1 MLALHKGLGTFI
13 WQKLGWL
20 WFGCTRFLMEKA
32 AENAKKQ
39 KAKRAARAKAA
50 AEAQADEQAA
60 TGEGETKKNVEPTVE
75 APPPEAPHGA
85 AVKIATS
92 AIITAVCTDLVG
104 FIQIESSLPMHSRH
118 WSPNPD

>member
-1 MLALHKGLGTFI
+1 MI
-13 WQKLGWL
+13 
-20 WFGCTRFLMEKA
+20 TRVNNVTRRLLEYQQGPAFRRPPRSRSR
-32 AENAKKQ
+32 Q
-39 KAKRAARAKAA
+39 RPRSQPKRKRPI
-50 AEAQADEQAA
+50 
-60 TGEGETKKNVEPTVE
+60 ETKKNVEPTVE